1 MATKKTAPKE
11 APVTI
16 TAFELVDIGNRWH
29 VKTLYSDKTS
39 RLDLAG
45 EVDLQTPAARAAYI
59 DNLTRESGIVF

>member
-11 APVTI
+11 TPVTI

-45 EVDLQTPAARAAYI
+45 EVDLQTPDARKAYI
-59 DNLTRESGIVF
+59 DQLTWDRGIVF